1 MNSITANFTAMLVIA
16 GLILGCTNMKPQDF
30 SDTEPKFELFDYF
43 AGETRAWGLFE
54 NRFGTVKRQFHV
66 SITGTIQDEILTLD
80 EKFTYSDG
88 EIDTRIWQIEK
99 KSDSYYEGRAN
110 DVVGIAKGIASGNSL
125 NWQYDLNLKALLKQN
140 SVNQINKWIK
150 DTKCKCSFECALA
163 ANVVWKPKNYPK
175 VVSSA
180 IKNIGKSH
188 LNH

>member
-1 MNSITANFTAMLVIA
+1 MNSITANFTAMLMIA

-54 NRFGTVKRQFHV
+54 NRFGTVKRQFQV

-88 EIDTRIWQIEK
+88 EIDTRIWHIEK

-125 NWQYDLNLKALLKQN
+125 NWQYDLNLKVDDTTYKVHFNDWMFLQN
-140 SVNQINKWIK
+140 DGVLINRAKVSKWGFEVGQVTLFFIK
-150 DTKCKCSFECALA
+150 
-163 ANVVWKPKNYPK
+163 P
-175 VVSSA
+175 
-180 IKNIGKSH
+180 
-188 LNH
+188 LNGS